1 MDEGDIKT
9 SVILKEKGYN
19 ALERTYEECGF
30 ATHQTDK
37 NFRLLKEIKENG
49 D

>member
-9 SVILKEKGYN
+9 LVILKKKGYN
-19 ALERTYEECGF
+19 VPERTYEGCGF